1 MWVKICGLT
10 NEADAHAALEA
21 GADALGF
28 IFVRSSPRYVLHH
41 SPQWQ
46 AWVER
51 LTENARCLV
60 LVLTVL
66 NELPPEWRLFHA
78 VQWIVP
84 NGVAPS
90 AEALRGMPDLP
101 LWAAFR
107 FPPEVSSDEAL
118 RVLEAWSPYAERF
131 LLDTYHPRHLGG
143 TGEVQDWRRAAAIC
157 ARALKPTILAGG
169 LNAANVADAVRTV
182 QPAGVDVS
190 SGVEASA
197 GRKDHALVRAFVQ
210 NAKSALEGGLE

>member
-51 LTENARCLV
+51 LPENASRLV
-60 LVLTVL
+60 LVLTSSA
-66 NELPPEWRLFHA
+66 ELPPDWRLFHA
-78 VQWIVP
+78 VQWVVP

-107 FPPEVSSDEAL
+107 FPPEVSSDEAV

-131 LLDTYHPRHLGG
+131 LLDTYHPQHLGG
-143 TGEVQDWRRAAAIC
+143 TGEVAGLASRGGDLRSRSEAHDTGGRAERFKCGGRCSHCAAC
-157 ARALKPTILAGG
+157 RGG
-169 LNAANVADAVRTV
+169 CEFGGG
-182 QPAGVDVS
+182 GV
-190 SGVEASA
+190 
-197 GRKDHALVRAFVQ
+197 
-210 NAKSALEGGLE
+210 GGA